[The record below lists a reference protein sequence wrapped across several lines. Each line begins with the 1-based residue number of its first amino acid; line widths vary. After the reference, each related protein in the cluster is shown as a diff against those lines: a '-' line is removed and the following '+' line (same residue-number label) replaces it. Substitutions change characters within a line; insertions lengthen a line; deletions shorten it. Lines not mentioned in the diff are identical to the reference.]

1 MSYRRITKGE
11 ISADSFGIMTTPSL
25 VPASAPPTPRRG
37 ADGDYARLLRRI
49 SDAGL
54 MNRRPGYYA
63 VRLGL
68 VATAFV
74 ASWAAFVL
82 VGDSWWTLL
91 VAVALAVTFAQ
102 VALVMHDVA
111 HRQVFRLRQP
121 TELVGRIVGN
131 AGIGL
136 GYGWWQDKHTRHH
149 ANPNHE
155 ELDPDVAPDILVWS
169 QQQARSSR
177 GLPRLLGRAQA
188 FLFFPLLL
196 LEGLNL
202 HLAGVRALGNRSMK
216 HRGLEGALLVGHFA
230 VYTAAVFAVLPADKA
245 IAFIAVHQGLFGL
258 YMGCI
263 FAPNH
268 KGMPTLTGENRPDF
282 LRRQVLT
289 SRNVRGGAVIDLAL
303 GGLNYQIEHH
313 LFPSMPTPNLRHA
326 QVIVRDYCAEI
337 GVPYHET
344 GLISSY
350 REALT
355 HLHRVGSPLRGQPK

>member
-1 MSYRRITKGE
+1 
-11 ISADSFGIMTTPSL
+11 MTTPALIDPS
-25 VPASAPPTPRRG
+25 PPKPRR
-37 ADGDYARLLRRI
+37 ARGDYARLLRQV

-54 MNRRPGYYA
+54 MRRRPRYYA
-63 VRLGL
+63 VRLSL
-68 VATAFV
+68 VGIAFTAG
-74 ASWAAFVL
+74 WAAFAL
-82 VGDSWWTLL
+82 IGDSWWRLL
-91 VAVALAVTFAQ
+91 VAALLAVICAQ

-111 HRQVFRLRQP
+111 HRQVFRLRRP
-121 TELVGRIVGN
+121 AEFIGRIVGN

-149 ANPNHE
+149 ANPIHE
-155 ELDPDVAPDILVWS
+155 ERDPDVAPDILVWS
-169 QQQARSSR
+169 QRQAGASR
-177 GLPRLLGRAQA
+177 GLVRAVGRVQA

-202 HLAGVRALGNRSMK
+202 HVASVRALRNRSLA
-216 HRGLEGALLVGHFA
+216 HRALEGALLFGHFA
-230 VYTAAVFAVLPADKA
+230 VYLAALFWVLPVDKA
-245 IAFIAVHQGLFGL
+245 FAFLAVHQVLFGM

-268 KGMPTLTGENRPDF
+268 KGMPTLTGDDRPDY

-289 SRNVRGGAVIDLAL
+289 SRNVRGGMLTDIAL

-313 LFPSMPTPNLRHA
+313 LFPNMPTPNLRHA

-344 GLISSY
+344 GLFDSY
-350 REALT
+350 REVLK
-355 HLHRVGSPLRGQPK
+355 HLHRAGAPLRAAD